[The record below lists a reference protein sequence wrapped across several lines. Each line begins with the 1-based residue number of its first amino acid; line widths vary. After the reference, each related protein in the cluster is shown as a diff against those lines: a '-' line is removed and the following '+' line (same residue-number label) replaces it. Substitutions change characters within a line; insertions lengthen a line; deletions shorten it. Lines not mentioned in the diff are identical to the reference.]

1 MSEFILCESGIP
13 RGLSV
18 IEASAGTGKTWTLG
32 HLLPRLIIDGRIST
46 IDQVLM
52 VSFTEDSTR
61 ELAERVRL
69 YLNGLAQLLLDQDA
83 RPSASPDLPGLISRA
98 AHAAGEGQEGLAQLL
113 GLLGSKPLDD
123 LPQLVRNILRAQ
135 LDCDRL
141 MVSTI
146 HALCSRVLSDE
157 GFLCG
162 TPSGF
167 EVRPDVSELRL
178 EALRDTWRGRL
189 ASNKMLAHLAVA
201 HGWSME
207 LDLKAWGLLEPLDS
221 GVFHGDPRS
230 VAAQLKELGEALADM
245 KAHKGD
251 LETLRGILAEG
262 VSRNRKARELDAEVR
277 GKALEAEDADPE
289 LPGFGVLGQ
298 AQWLA
303 DAEACVLNRG
313 GANLAA
319 RDRILGLSLV
329 QAAKRAAK
337 AADDLEWAWRN
348 EALAEARRKLRLRLR
363 KANALSFNDLVGMLD
378 KALKGPAGDQI
389 AERLRKRWKVA
400 LVDESQDTDPRQL
413 AIFEKIFNA
422 PAELE
427 QSLVL
432 IGDPKQSIYGFRGA
446 DLEAYENA
454 RDRLPK
460 VQLSKLVR
468 THRSAEG
475 LVEALNL
482 LFEQPDPL
490 GSPKLKLLPAVPVK
504 RDAELPLPDGE
515 EARLVAA
522 LVGSRDQEAWGR
534 ASQRL
539 RLSAEAAAHAVVELL
554 GKHVGAKLVEPGQC
568 AVLTRSNAQA
578 RAVREA
584 LASVGV
590 AAVVRDD
597 GDVLSSEEAADLALI
612 LRAVLKPASQGYR
625 RAALATRMLGF
636 TAKGLA
642 SLDDAHEQDWQLLFS
657 AWGDAWRKRG
667 IAALMAAMDEGGRLS
682 LSLARDTL
690 GERRLTDLRHLAE
703 IMQAREAERR
713 LAPDRLLEWMQ
724 AAIGESKDGVAPE
737 ERLQRLEQD
746 GSAVQILTVHRAKGL
761 EFDYVFCPY
770 LWYARVPK
778 AGDMRVA
785 KLRGVRGLAGPKF
798 LDENDK
804 AALDLAAGWQ
814 SLEEELRLTY
824 VALTR
829 GKRRVWFIAGYV
841 GYSKGSSKV
850 PPSALDWILR
860 DLRDETREDWYRRVS
875 EQKRP
880 PGKSE
885 KDRIPPFACEH
896 EARLRA
902 LARDPRISVQAVSLE
917 GGAYQAPAASLL
929 DLKHSESGP
938 LKLRVWRMS
947 SYSSLLRGQGA
958 ERDVHDLGRVPEQP
972 GQAGPDVALA
982 DFVKG
987 AEAGECLHQLLEVWD
1002 FQTVRPDLVRTILE
1016 RNGLAGPKTTP
1027 QSALAAS
1034 KDAVRTVADFL
1045 PELAGAVIPGLGSL
1059 REVAK
1064 QAGLSEWHFVL
1075 PLGPQGVDGEALST
1089 VFAAHPDA
1097 RVRAYAAALRNLAPE
1112 RVKGMLQGYIDR
1124 LVRKGPLWAVVDWKS
1139 NHLGRKAGDYSQEAL
1154 WACAAES
1161 HYILQVHL
1169 YLAALR
1175 RHLRQRGNGN
1185 GVHGAALAFLRGMR
1199 AGTSDGIL
1207 YFPAEDGFMDRLE
1220 GLFLG
1225 QKP

>member
-1 MSEFILCESGIP
+1 MSEFILCETGIP

-61 ELAERVRL
+61 ELAERVRH
-69 YLNGLAQLLLDQDA
+69 YLNGLAQLLLDQDP
-83 RPSASPDLPGLISRA
+83 RPSANPDLPGLIARA
-98 AHAAGEGQEGLAQLL
+98 ARAAGEGQKGLALLL
-113 GLLGSKPLDD
+113 GLLGSKPAEE
-123 LPQLVRNILRAQ
+123 LPQLLRNLLRAQ

-146 HALCSRVLSDE
+146 HALCRRVLSDE

-167 EVRPDVSELRL
+167 EVRPDISDLKL
-178 EALRDTWRGRL
+178 EALRDTWRARL

-201 HGWSME
+201 HGWSMDR
-207 LDLKAWGLLEPLDS
+207 DLKAWSLLEPLDS
-221 GVFHGDPRS
+221 ALLHGHPRS
-230 VAAQLKELGEALADM
+230 VLAQLKDLGEALADM
-245 KAHKGD
+245 KTHQGD
-251 LETLRGILAEG
+251 LETLKGILAG
-262 VSRNRKARELDAEVR
+262 DVTLNAKARELHADDR
-277 GKALEAEDADPE
+277 GKALVAKDADLE
-289 LPGFGVLGQ
+289 LPGLAALGQ

-303 DAEACVLNRG
+303 YAEDCVRKQYPK
-313 GANLAA
+313 NLAA
-319 RDRILGLSLV
+319 RDLIKALPLIK
-329 QAAKRAAK
+329 AAKRAAK

-348 EALAEARRKLRLRLR
+348 EALAEARKKVTVRLR
-363 KANALSFNDLVGMLD
+363 KANALSFNDLIGMLD
-378 KALKGPAGDQI
+378 QALHGPAGDQI

-422 PAELE
+422 PAELD

-446 DLEAYENA
+446 DLEAYEDA
-454 RDRLPK
+454 RDRQPK
-460 VQLSKLVR
+460 VHLSDLVR
-468 THRSAEG
+468 THRSAKG

-482 LFEQPDPL
+482 LFKQPDPL
-490 GSPKLKLLPAVPVK
+490 GSPRLRLLPAVPVK
-504 RDAELPLPDGE
+504 SDAELPLPDGE

-522 LVGSRDQEAWGR
+522 LVGEEDQEAWGR
-534 ASQRL
+534 ASQRI
-539 RLSAEAAAHAVVELL
+539 RLSAEAAAHAVAELL
-554 GKHVGAKLVEPGQC
+554 EKKEGAKRVEPGQC

-584 LASVGV
+584 LAALGV

-597 GDVLSSEEAADLALI
+597 GDVLAGEEAADLALI

-636 TAKGLA
+636 TAKDLA
-642 SLDDAHEQDWQLLFS
+642 SLDEAHEQDWQLLFS

-667 IAALMAAMDEGGRLS
+667 IAALMAALDEGGRLS
-682 LSLARDTL
+682 LSLAKDTL

-703 IMQAREAERR
+703 ILQAEEAERR
-713 LAPDRLLEWMQ
+713 LAPDRMLEWMQ
-724 AAIGESKDGVAPE
+724 SAIGESKEAVPPA

-770 LWYARVPK
+770 LWHARVPK
-778 AGDMRVA
+778 TGEMRVA
-785 KLRGVRGLAGPKF
+785 KLHGDRGLADPKF
-798 LDENDK
+798 LDAGDQATLAH
-804 AALDLAAGWQ
+804 AAIWQ
-814 SLEEELRLTY
+814 SLEEELRLAY

-841 GYSKGSSKV
+841 GYSKGISVV

-860 DLRDETREDWYRRVS
+860 DVREETREDWYQRVAV
-875 EQKRP
+875 QKRQP
-880 PGKSE
+880 NKSE
-885 KDRIPPFACEH
+885 KDRIPPYTCEH
-896 EARLRA
+896 EARLRV

-917 GGAYQAPAASLL
+917 GPAYQAATASLV

-947 SYSSLLRGQGA
+947 SYSSLLRGQGP
-958 ERDVHDLGRVPEQP
+958 ERDVHDSTRHPEQAS
-972 GQAGPDVALA
+972 QAGPDVPLA

-987 AEAGECLHQLLEVWD
+987 AEAGECLHQVLEVWD
-1002 FQTVRPDLVRTILE
+1002 FQAVQEDLLRKILE
-1016 RNGLAGPKTTP
+1016 RNGMAE
-1027 QSALAAS
+1027 
-1034 KDAVRTVADFL
+1034 AVQTVAAFL

-1059 REVAK
+1059 GEVAK
-1064 QAGLSEWHFVL
+1064 QASLSEWHFVL
-1075 PLGPQGVDGEALST
+1075 PLGLQGVDGEALSA
-1089 VFAAHPDA
+1089 VFAKHPDA
-1097 RVRAYAAALRNLAPE
+1097 RVRAYAASLKNLAPE
-1112 RVKGMLQGYIDR
+1112 RVNGMLQGYIDR

-1139 NHLGRKAGDYSQEAL
+1139 NHLGKKAGDYAQEAL

-1169 YLAALR
+1169 YQAALR
-1175 RHLRQRGNGN
+1175 RYLRQRGNGN
-1185 GVHGAALAFLRGMR
+1185 SIHGAALAFLRGMR

-1207 YFPAEDGFMDRLE
+1207 YFPAEEAFMDQLE

-1225 QKP
+1225 AKP